1 MSEATSLIGAG
12 LALFLP
18 LCNVQTIKG
27 TMAVVWLLSEN
38 IATKHEGAAVIS
50 RKPNL
55 YHDLF

>member
-12 LALFLP
+12 LALFLS
-18 LCNVQTIKG
+18 LCDLQIKG

-38 IATKHEGAAVIS
+38 IATKHEGAAVIN
-50 RKPNL
+50 RKLNL